1 MGHKV
6 HPYGFRIGIIKPWLA
21 KWYADRDYATLL
33 QEDMRIRELVA
44 RQLSNA
50 SVSQVEIERGI
61 NHVTVTVHT
70 AKPGIVIGKG
80 GANVEAL
87 RTNVGKLTNKKVK
100 LEIKEILQPEL
111 DGMLLAQN
119 VAGQLE
125 RRIAFRKAIK
135 QSIQRTIKAGAKGV
149 KIQVSGRLGGSEMS
163 RTEWD
168 KEGRIPLGTLRAD
181 ISYGV
186 VHAHTTYGRIGVK
199 AWVYRGEQLGE
210 RPGSARTEP
219 RAPRRAAAG
228 ARSSTRGRRTNL
240 VGRWS
245 RRRAAAATATV
256 EAPEVAEEPQRPVE
270 LEQPVTEA
278 APEAA
283 AGRGRD
289 GNDGRGAEWSRRHR
303 SSSEDVAETTAEP
316 VASAAEPAEAPEA
329 ASGARGDGGAR
340 GGRAGPRCIGAEA
353 EVEVE
358 GFLTMLMPKRVKHRK
373 VQRGRRAGLAKGGTT
388 VSFGDFGL
396 MAEEVCWLTSRQIEA
411 ARRAMTH
418 HIKRGG
424 RVWIRVFPDKPV
436 TKKPA
441 EVRMGSGKGAPDHW
455 VAVVKPGRVMFE
467 MSGVSEPIARE
478 AMRLAGHKLPISTK
492 FVIKEGQEHGHQ

>member
-44 RQLSNA
+44 KQLSNA

-219 RAPRRAAAG
+219 RAPRRGTAPARTRG
-228 ARSSTRGRRTNL
+228 ARAATARPEDGGAPTATAVEEPAPKPRAPRRTSKAA
-240 VGRWS
+240 VEPTPAEPTPAEPETAADAPS
-245 RRRAAAATATV
+245 KATQATETAPTADQTEAPAAATAADT
-256 EAPEVAEEPQRPVE
+256 EPAAASAPEVGPTDDGDGAAE
-270 LEQPVTEA
+270 
-278 APEAA
+278 
-283 AGRGRD
+283 
-289 GNDGRGAEWSRRHR
+289 
-303 SSSEDVAETTAEP
+303 
-316 VASAAEPAEAPEA
+316 ASASD
-329 ASGARGDGGAR
+329 ASDASA
-340 GGRAGPRCIGAEA
+340 
-353 EVEVE
+353 
-358 GFLTMLMPKRVKHRK
+358 
-373 VQRGRRAGLAKGGTT
+373 
-388 VSFGDFGL
+388 
-396 MAEEVCWLTSRQIEA
+396 
-411 ARRAMTH
+411 
-418 HIKRGG
+418 
-424 RVWIRVFPDKPV
+424 
-436 TKKPA
+436 
-441 EVRMGSGKGAPDHW
+441 
-455 VAVVKPGRVMFE
+455 
-467 MSGVSEPIARE
+467 SEP
-478 AMRLAGHKLPISTK
+478 SD
-492 FVIKEGQEHGHQ
+492 KES

>member
-1 MGHKV
+1 LGHKV

-50 SVSQVEIERGI
+50 SVSQLEIERGI

-87 RTNVGKLTNKKVK
+87 RTNIGKLTEKKVK
-100 LEIKEILQPEL
+100 LEIKEVLQPEL

-199 AWVYRGEQLGE
+199 AWVYRGEQLGD

-219 RAPRRAAAG
+219 RAPRRTAAP
-228 ARSSTRGRRTNL
+228 ARTRT
-240 VGRWS
+240 
-245 RRRAAAATATV
+245 RAATDGAPVAAEGSPTAMAAVDEPVTAVETPAEQPQATV
-256 EAPEVAEEPQRPVE
+256 EAPVAPIEPTPVEEAPADVADVASAPAVAEEPP
-270 LEQPVTEA
+270 
-278 APEAA
+278 
-283 AGRGRD
+283 
-289 GNDGRGAEWSRRHR
+289 
-303 SSSEDVAETTAEP
+303 
-316 VASAAEPAEAPEA
+316 AAEPAEAAVEPATEPAVETAAPETKTAPEPEA
-329 ASGARGDGGAR
+329 PTEPEATAEPEPPAEPAAAAKRTTKAASKSASGEAKPTRTRKAPAKKAAPKTDAKADR
-340 GGRAGPRCIGAEA
+340 KADSASDAPAAG
-353 EVEVE
+353 
-358 GFLTMLMPKRVKHRK
+358 
-373 VQRGRRAGLAKGGTT
+373 
-388 VSFGDFGL
+388 S
-396 MAEEVCWLTSRQIEA
+396 EES
-411 ARRAMTH
+411 
-418 HIKRGG
+418 
-424 RVWIRVFPDKPV
+424 
-436 TKKPA
+436 
-441 EVRMGSGKGAPDHW
+441 
-455 VAVVKPGRVMFE
+455 
-467 MSGVSEPIARE
+467 
-478 AMRLAGHKLPISTK
+478 
-492 FVIKEGQEHGHQ
+492 